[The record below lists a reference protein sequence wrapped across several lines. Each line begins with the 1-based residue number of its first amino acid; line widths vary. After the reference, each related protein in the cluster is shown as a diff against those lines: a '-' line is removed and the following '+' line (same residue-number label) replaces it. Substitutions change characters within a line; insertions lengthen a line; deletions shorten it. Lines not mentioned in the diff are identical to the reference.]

1 MLWSK
6 VFSSQSICIFSYFCS
21 LWTDLG
27 QKLCRSWMAKFYH
40 VHKYSLC
47 PIRHWRWW
55 RVPLKALTI
64 NPHFM
69 KLIRKGTWSS
79 FFFFPFFL
87 VRLGL
92 SHFLNSI
99 DLFPFAFVLL
109 RLSRQACG
117 SSLGCYQI
125 SISISI
131 SSSKK
136 EKLNL
141 HKREDYGVGGF
152 LWCKSS
158 FCLWCCSDFI
168 IWLILDKKKYY
179 IGKCDQKCLFKT
191 FFKDF

>member
-117 SSLGCYQI
+117 SNLGLLAILPLNCFPFPDSSRSFFSPTVTYFYYFLFPSFFSVFLYFI
-125 SISISI
+125 LYI
-131 SSSKK
+131 SSFY
-136 EKLNL
+136 LT
-141 HKREDYGVGGF
+141 H
-152 LWCKSS
+152 S
-158 FCLWCCSDFI
+158 FSL
-168 IWLILDKKKYY
+168 
-179 IGKCDQKCLFKT
+179 
-191 FFKDF
+191 